1 MCYNYWVNQNT
12 DFPFWKLFC
21 KMQSWVNKSIMM
33 TESKW
38 ILLVNPNLLFVAQEQ
53 PWVFPVPFTFLC
65 SFCLIPLFGSPRF
78 LWVPSVS
85 PQFFSFC
92 HFLHLGFSVSIPLEF
107 LLTRQFFS
115 SFCLGHYQRFFFQ
128 IITEFPL
135 SHPTREFILSHPIT
149 QFLLSQPLFDFSLN
163 AFLLSHF
170 FLESPQ
176 HFEFFSVSP
185 HSHVRQFQSCAL
197 WWFGIVFC
205 CKWYR
210 ISAIYLLV
218 GKWVKQP
225 EKKFGE

>member
-85 PQFFSFC
+85 PQIFSFC

-115 SFCLGHYQRFFFQ
+115 SFCLGHY
-128 IITEFPL
+128 I
-135 SHPTREFILSHPIT
+135 
-149 QFLLSQPLFDFSLN
+149 LLSNYHRVPSV
-163 AFLLSHF
+163 SSYSWVH
-170 FLESPQ
+170 
-176 HFEFFSVSP
+176 SVSP
-185 HSHVRQFQSCAL
+185 NHSVFTVSTPL
-197 WWFGIVFC
+197 W
-205 CKWYR
+205 
-210 ISAIYLLV
+210 LLA
-218 GKWVKQP
+218 
-225 EKKFGE
+225 

>member
-65 SFCLIPLFGSPRF
+65 SFCLIPLFGSPDFSEF
-78 LWVPSVS
+78 LLSPHNFLVSAISCTWGSLFQSLLSFFWLANFLVPSVS
-85 PQFFSFC
+85 D
-92 HFLHLGFSVSIPLEF
+92 I
-107 LLTRQFFS
+107 T
-115 SFCLGHYQRFFFQ
+115 FFFQ

-170 FLESPQ
+170 FLESPR

>member
-85 PQFFSFC
+85 PQFLSFC
-92 HFLHLGFSVSIPLEF
+92 HFLHLGFSLFQSLLSFFWLANFLVPSVSDITNVSSFKLSPSSLCLI
-107 LLTRQFFS
+107 LLVS
-115 SFCLGHYQRFFFQ
+115 SFCLTQSLSFYCLNPSLTSRLMPFFCLTFS
-128 IITEFPL
+128 L
-135 SHPTREFILSHPIT
+135 SPHDILSFFLSHPILMLGNFKAALYDDLALFFAVNDT
-149 QFLLSQPLFDFSLN
+149 GYQPYI
-163 AFLLSHF
+163 
-170 FLESPQ
+170 
-176 HFEFFSVSP
+176 
-185 HSHVRQFQSCAL
+185 C
-197 WWFGIVFC
+197 
-205 CKWYR
+205 
-210 ISAIYLLV
+210 
-218 GKWVKQP
+218 
-225 EKKFGE
+225 